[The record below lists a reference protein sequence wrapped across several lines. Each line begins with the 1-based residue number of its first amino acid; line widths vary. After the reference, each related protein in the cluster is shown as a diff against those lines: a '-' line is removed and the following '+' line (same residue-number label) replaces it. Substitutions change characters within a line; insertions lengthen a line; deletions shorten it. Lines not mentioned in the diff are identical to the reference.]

1 MDGSAT
7 EPVKLVAEITLV
19 LILFH
24 DAAQVRPREI
34 GSDGGFYARLLLI
47 GFPLTI
53 LLGYLVARLLFPDL
67 PVMMA
72 LLLAAALAP
81 TDAGLGAP
89 TVLNPVVPTRIRRAL
104 NVESG
109 LNDGL
114 ATPVVLFAI
123 AVLAGEE
130 GLGPRETIGSAL
142 VEVVLGVVAGVAV
155 GAAGGALLGWSRQ
168 HRMSTAA
175 SRTLGVLM
183 IPLLAYGAAL
193 VMSGNGFVAAF
204 ISGTAFAGSA
214 AWIHEE
220 ESALLGAEELSD
232 LLGYAVWLVLG
243 LVAVPLV
250 WREAGWREPVF
261 ALVALTVVRMLPV
274 AAEPDRHPPATSDG
288 RVHRVVR
295 PPRAGLGGVLADRA
309 GVPGRRRRPARRAGH
324 HLPDGPAE
332 RDRPRVLRP
341 AAGRQVRGSGSPA
354 SPHLRSWPRWIGAS
368 SRGHVVP
375 GCGADPAEPS
385 VLVGDDIPAERRLGD
400 RDLGLGHEVVG
411 VVGGAAHLDCVHQ
424 DHREVGQQDP
434 GRDGDPAPEA
444 GHHDGHDDGHHAHPH
459 EEAGTGARGGPGPPR
474 DRAAPM

>member
-1 MDGSAT
+1 
-7 EPVKLVAEITLV
+7 
-19 LILFH
+19 
-24 DAAQVRPREI
+24 
-34 GSDGGFYARLLLI
+34 
-47 GFPLTI
+47 
-53 LLGYLVARLLFPDL
+53 
-67 PVMMA
+67 MMA

-130 GLGPRETIGSAL
+130 GLGPRQTIVSAL

-168 HRMSTAA
+168 RRMSTAA

-193 VMSGNGFVAAF
+193 VVSGNGFVAAF

-250 WREAGWREPVF
+250 WREAGWRELVF
-261 ALVALTVVRMLPV
+261 AVVALTLVRMLPV
-274 AAEPDRHPPATSDG
+274 ALSLLGTRLRPQTVAFVGWFGPRGLASVVFSLIALESLDVDDNLRVVLATISLTVLLSVIAHGFSAEPLARRYGAWVNRVTPPAELAALDRG
-288 RVHRVVR
+288 VE
-295 PPRAGLGGVLADRA
+295 PRTR
-309 GVPGRRRRPARRAGH
+309 
-324 HLPDGPAE
+324 
-332 RDRPRVLRP
+332 
-341 AAGRQVRGSGSPA
+341 
-354 SPHLRSWPRWIGAS
+354 
-368 SRGHVVP
+368 
-375 GCGADPAEPS
+375 
-385 VLVGDDIPAERRLGD
+385 
-400 RDLGLGHEVVG
+400 
-411 VVGGAAHLDCVHQ
+411 
-424 DHREVGQQDP
+424 
-434 GRDGDPAPEA
+434 
-444 GHHDGHDDGHHAHPH
+444 
-459 EEAGTGARGGPGPPR
+459 GARLWR
-474 DRAAPM
+474 

>member
-1 MDGSAT
+1 MSTALGASVLFALLVLGFTAVSAALGRRLVTAPLAFVAMGAVLGFAVGPMDGSAT
-7 EPVKLVAEITLV
+7 ESVKLVAEITLV

-34 GSDGGFYARLLLI
+34 SSDGGFYARLLLI

-53 LLGYLVARLLFPDL
+53 LLGFLIARLLFPDL

-130 GLGPRETIGSAL
+130 GLGPRETIVSAL

-193 VMSGNGFVAAF
+193 VVSGNGFVAAF

-214 AWIHEE
+214 AWIREE

-250 WREAGWREPVF
+250 WREAGWRELVF
-261 ALVALTVVRMLPV
+261 ALAALTLVRMLPV
-274 AAEPDRHPPATSDG
+274 ALSLLGTRLRPQTVAFIGWFGPRGLASVVFSLIALESLDVDDNLRVVLATICLTVLLSVIAHGFSAQPLANRYGAWVSRVTPPAELAAMD
-288 RVHRVVR
+288 R
-295 PPRAGLGGVLADRA
+295 GVE
-309 GVPGRRRRPARRAGH
+309 PQAR
-324 HLPDGPAE
+324 
-332 RDRPRVLRP
+332 
-341 AAGRQVRGSGSPA
+341 
-354 SPHLRSWPRWIGAS
+354 
-368 SRGHVVP
+368 
-375 GCGADPAEPS
+375 
-385 VLVGDDIPAERRLGD
+385 
-400 RDLGLGHEVVG
+400 
-411 VVGGAAHLDCVHQ
+411 
-424 DHREVGQQDP
+424 
-434 GRDGDPAPEA
+434 
-444 GHHDGHDDGHHAHPH
+444 
-459 EEAGTGARGGPGPPR
+459 GARLWR
-474 DRAAPM
+474 